1 MTRKKWLAGGAL
13 VALALLGLEAPR
25 VAADAMRCGRKLVS
39 DGDTLYDVRSRCG
52 EPDNKIQRFEVR
64 TVRHWLQGPC
74 VGPDPRN
81 CGRVIERTIE
91 VTIDEWTYDFGPHQ
105 FINYLVFE
113 QGRLIS
119 IVSGKRGTKQE

>member
-1 MTRKKWLAGGAL
+1 MTTKKWLAGGVL
-13 VALALLGLEAPR
+13 VGLALLGLEAPR
-25 VAADAMRCGRKLVS
+25 AGADALRCGRKLIS

-52 EPDNKIQRFEVR
+52 EPDNKIQRVELR
-64 TVRHWLQGPC
+64 TVRQWLQGPC

-91 VTIDEWTYDFGPHQ
+91 VTIDEWIYDFGPHQ

-113 QGRLIS
+113 QGHLIS